1 MKLFKKLRDK
11 RYERKRLFKEALE
24 IGLNTIPL
32 EKIHSGKDFMEFL
45 QKSYKYVKY
54 VKLVKKVK
62 INALKEKFNRCIL
75 ISNNIDIEKEEWTIF
90 RSKNGDDHY
99 FFTNLKLIY
108 PIERLPI
115 FELKE
120 IE

>member
-1 MKLFKKLRDK
+1 MLKKLRDK
-11 RYERKRLFKEALE
+11 KYERKRLFKEALE
-24 IGLNTIPL
+24 FSLNTIPL
-32 EKIHSGKDFMEFL
+32 EKIDSGKDFMEFL

-54 VKLVKKVK
+54 VKLAKKVK

-75 ISNNIDIEKEEWTIF
+75 VSNNIDIEKEEWTIF
-90 RSKNGDDHY
+90 RFKNGDIHY
-99 FFTNLKLIY
+99 FFTNLKLIH
-108 PIERLPI
+108 PIERLPV